1 MAEHENYMKIALRLA
16 KRAFE
21 EGEVPVG
28 AVVIKEGE
36 AIGQGYNQ
44 AEARNDPTAHAEIL
58 AIKEAARKLK
68 NWRLTGCTLY
78 TTKEPCPMCAGAIYQ
93 ARLSKL
99 VFGTNDLKAGYA
111 GTLSNVLQDERLNH
125 QVEVESGVLA
135 NECRSLLQQFFQ
147 KLR

>member
-1 MAEHENYMKIALRLA
+1 MREHENYMKKAVELA
-16 KRAFE
+16 RTAFDK
-21 EGEVPVG
+21 GEVPVG
-28 AVVIKEGE
+28 AVVVREGE
-36 AIGQGYNQ
+36 VIGEGYNQ
-44 AEARNDPTAHAEIL
+44 TEGRNDPTAHAEIL

>member
-44 AEARNDPTAHAEIL
+44 TEGRNDPTAHAEIL
-58 AIKEAARKLK
+58 AIKEAAGKLE

-78 TTKEPCPMCAGAIYQ
+78 ATKEPCPMCAGAMYQ

-99 VFGTNDLKAGYA
+99 VFGTNDPKAGYA
-111 GTLSNVLQDERLNH
+111 GTLFNVLQDKRLNH
-125 QVEVESGVLA
+125 QVEVESGLLA
-135 NECRSLLQQFFQ
+135 DECRSLLQQFFQ